1 MLQAVAKR
9 YALALFDIALEK
21 GELERYSDEAH
32 MLEVVFVDRLARTFF
47 TSPRIS
53 DGDKKAV
60 LEKLFAGQVAQELLN
75 LLKLLI
81 DKHRIAYVNPIM
93 RYFDHL
99 TDVHRGVEEVTLVS
113 AVELN
118 DEQREAIVAELK
130 RFSAYDKLRVRTEV
144 DEWVIGGVK
153 VQLGDH
159 MVVDGTVANR
169 LDQMREKMLAFMHRG
184 TGA

>member
-9 YALALFDIALEK
+9 YALALFEIALEK
-21 GELERYSDEAH
+21 GELERFSDEAH
-32 MLEVVFVDRLARTFF
+32 MLEDVFVDKLVRTFF
-47 TSPRIS
+47 TSPRI
-53 DGDKKAV
+53 GDAEKKAA
-60 LEKLFAGQVAQELLN
+60 LDKLFAGQLARELLN

-81 DKHRIAYVNPIM
+81 DKRRVAYVNPIM
-93 RYFDHL
+93 DYFDHL

-113 AVELN
+113 AVELS
-118 DEQREAIVAELK
+118 DEQRDAIVHELN
-130 RFSAYDKLRVRTEV
+130 RFSAYDRLRVRTEV

-159 MVVDGTVANR
+159 MVLDGTVANR
-169 LDQMREKMLAFMHRG
+169 LDQMRERMLQFMHRG